1 MGDSLA
7 LDKRNA
13 ILTTDVSAISS
24 FLASDAQVIRF
35 GTSLEFMPSD
45 SQAEQTDESAVVLPC
60 VFGSQLQGP
69 MLLATGKVPS
79 NVPFSDEKALCA
91 YYEQLESIAVVVDE
105 RMTDN
110 ARNLATSLR
119 LNALFI
125 VKVNSVKKPDTAD
138 AVASTLSSANIN
150 AVTALAGPQS
160 LIVANIDDS
169 FYFYRGLSN
178 PKILD
183 TSKLDFGADIT
194 DIIKSTSVKSLL
206 VPKVPRLINL
216 GEDST
221 IVLPYTSQ
229 VVKPQD
235 LAQIFEQLS
244 IGKINT
250 MHDDITAAVPQLQT
264 LLSQKDLQKLSKD
277 LVDTLSA
284 KIDRAVS
291 PMRREYIQYVATEFK
306 IDNKESVLKK
316 NRMLGELRKATKE
329 TQAVLEPVISSLSN
343 MLSSQTTSK
352 RTHDMK
358 RLVRQTQI
366 QNNVEAAKSMTFE
379 GMTGLL
385 EAHAEEMGV
394 MLVNIETLPYKAL
407 LSKLTSREID
417 ARYVLPTHTHVINNT
432 NTG

>member
-1 MGDSLA
+1 
-7 LDKRNA
+7 
-13 ILTTDVSAISS
+13 
-24 FLASDAQVIRF
+24 
-35 GTSLEFMPSD
+35 MPSD
-45 SQAEQTDESAVVLPC
+45 SQTEQTDKSAVVLPC
-60 VFGSQLQGP
+60 VFGSQLEGP
-69 MLLATGKVPS
+69 MLLATGKVSS
-79 NVPFSDEKALCA
+79 NVPFSDEKSLCA
-91 YYEQLESIAVVVDE
+91 YYEQLESVVVVVDE

-125 VKVNSVKKPDTAD
+125 VKVNSDKKPVTVEGVISA
-138 AVASTLSSANIN
+138 LSSANIN

-169 FYFYRGLSN
+169 FYFYRGLAD

-194 DIIKSTSVKSLL
+194 DIIKSTGVKSML

-216 GEDST
+216 GEDNT

-235 LAQIFEQLS
+235 LAQIFEELS
-244 IGKINT
+244 IDKINT
-250 MHDDITAAVPQLQT
+250 MHGDITAAVPQLQT
-264 LLSQKDLQKLSKD
+264 LLSQKDLQNLSKD
-277 LVDTLSA
+277 LVDILSA
-284 KIDRAVS
+284 KIAKVVG
-291 PMRREYIQYVATEFK
+291 PMRDDYIQYVATEFK
-306 IDNKESVLKK
+306 IDNKESVVKK

-329 TQAVLEPVISSLSN
+329 TQAILEPVISSLSN

-366 QNNVEAAKSMTFE
+366 QNNVEATKSMTFE

-417 ARYVLPTHTHVINNT
+417 AR
-432 NTG
+432 